1 MSDQFSR
8 QCLENLFSTAKT
20 MDVNRVESIRCTK
33 ICNGRVNL
41 SLLRIFRLFRI
52 IRSWFWRISMATST
66 FDPISLP
73 ASQEEQVH
81 ALRKLLRR
89 EGKARLT
96 GKGGEPSLELPD
108 AVYELLLRI
117 LDGMQQGKAISIVPV
132 TQDLTTQQAAGL
144 LGVSRPFF
152 VKLLESGKI
161 PYHLTGT
168 HRRVYL
174 KDLMTY
180 KEHRDRERRD
190 TLDQMAQEAEELGL
204 YDKVLLPDE

>member
-1 MSDQFSR
+1 
-8 QCLENLFSTAKT
+8 
-20 MDVNRVESIRCTK
+20 
-33 ICNGRVNL
+33 
-41 SLLRIFRLFRI
+41 
-52 IRSWFWRISMATST
+52 MATST
-66 FDPISLP
+66 FDPVSLP
-73 ASQEEQVH
+73 ASQQEQVH
-81 ALRKLLRR
+81 ALQKLLRR

-144 LGVSRPFF
+144 LGVSRPFL
-152 VKLLESGKI
+152 VNLLESGKI

-174 KDLMTY
+174 KDLMAY

-190 TLDQMAQEAEELGL
+190 ALDEMAREAEELGL